1 MSGSAAP
8 GGADPVLERA
18 ETRRQTALGILI
30 ELDLA
35 ALWQQ
40 RGGAP
45 CVVGA
50 VAYGLVVAA
59 DLDLEVFFPGAPT
72 VEDGFAVLAACARN
86 PRVVKA
92 RFSNRLAE
100 DDQGLYWQLRL
111 RGPDGAEWKVDMW
124 SARADH
130 PGPLARDLVEPMRRC
145 LNAKTR
151 RAILEIKEH
160 LLGAPEPPP
169 ASIRVYQAVLDGGV
183 RTPEEFRR
191 WMIDHPAAGLTRWH
205 PCQASD

>member
-1 MSGSAAP
+1 MIGLADSG
-8 GGADPVLERA
+8 GVDPVLERA
-18 ETRRQTALGILI
+18 ETRRQTALGILN
-30 ELDLA
+30 ELDLL
-35 ALWQQ
+35 ALWQR

-45 CVVGA
+45 YVVGA

-59 DLDLEVFFPGAPT
+59 DLDLEVFFPHDPT
-72 VEDGFAVLAACARN
+72 VEDGFAVLAACARS

-100 DDQGLYWQLRL
+100 ADQGLLWQLRL

-124 SARADH
+124 SMRGDH

-145 LNAKTR
+145 LNAETQ

-160 LLGAPEPPP
+160 FLAAPDPPP

-191 WMIDHPAAGLTRWH
+191 WMIEHPAAGLTNWS
-205 PCQASD
+205 PGQAAV

>member
-1 MSGSAAP
+1 MSEPAAP

-18 ETRRQTALGILI
+18 ETRSQTALGILS
-30 ELDLA
+30 ELDLP
-35 ALWQQ
+35 ALWQR

-59 DLDLEVFFPGAPT
+59 DLDLEVFFPHDPT
-72 VEDGFAVLAACARN
+72 VEDGFAVLAVCARSS
-86 PRVVKA
+86 RVVKA
-92 RFSNRLAE
+92 RFSNHLTDA
-100 DDQGLYWQLRL
+100 DQGLYWQLRL

-124 SARADH
+124 SMRCDH

-145 LNAKTR
+145 LSMETR

-160 LLGAPEPPP
+160 LLTAPDPPP
-169 ASIRVYQAVLDGGV
+169 ASIRIYQAVLDGGV

-191 WMIDHPAAGLTRWH
+191 WMIDHPAAGLTNWR
-205 PCQASD
+205 PGQAAD